1 MLLADYGADV
11 LKLQNPSGNLLESSA
26 AFRVWNRSKKSVA
39 LDLSQP
45 EDLRASLE
53 LARDADVFLE
63 SFRPGVAERLGVGY
77 SAIKDANPGII
88 YCAISAFASSGPWA
102 HRHGYEGLVSVASG
116 TMTDQVGVRDG
127 PMFCSIPMASIG
139 ASMLALHGIL
149 ASLHVRNICGIGQKV
164 ETSMYQGAMAIRS
177 PMLPEADEI
186 SKKPLITVICDK

>member
-1 MLLADYGADV
+1 M
-11 LKLQNPSGNLLESSA
+11 QNPSGNLLESSA

-88 YCAISAFASSGPWA
+88 YCAISAFGSSGSWA
-102 HRHGYEGLVSVASG
+102 HRHGYEGLVSGASG

-149 ASLHVRNICGIGQKV
+149 ASLHVRNI
-164 ETSMYQGAMAIRS
+164 
-177 PMLPEADEI
+177 
-186 SKKPLITVICDK
+186 

>member
-63 SFRPGVAERLGVGY
+63 SFRPGVAERLGVGC
-77 SAIKDANPGII
+77 SAIKYANPGII
-88 YCAISAFASSGPWA
+88 Y
-102 HRHGYEGLVSVASG
+102 
-116 TMTDQVGVRDG
+116 
-127 PMFCSIPMASIG
+127 
-139 ASMLALHGIL
+139 
-149 ASLHVRNICGIGQKV
+149 
-164 ETSMYQGAMAIRS
+164 
-177 PMLPEADEI
+177 
-186 SKKPLITVICDK
+186 